1 MVMFVNVMQS
11 MGTTVYLNMGLIAI
25 LIILLIDWSQGI
37 KLETEIVVSTMA
49 MVYFVFMAVNVI
61 FYFALTN
68 TQNFLLV
75 LFRLS

>member
-1 MVMFVNVMQS
+1 MFVNVMQS

-25 LIILLIDWSQGI
+25 LIILLIDWFQGI

>member
-1 MVMFVNVMQS
+1 MWINIFQS

-25 LIILLIDWSQGI
+25 LIILLIDWTQGI

-68 TQNFLLV
+68 CQNFLHV
-75 LFRLS
+75 LDRLS